1 VINTATKTV
10 MTVLSG
16 NGADAV
22 AVAPDGTHVYV
33 ANFTADTV
41 SVFARPGNTP
51 VTSIPVGI
59 HPSYIAITPDGT
71 PCFDDPYGH
80 QRGGGDGSGGD

>member
-41 SVFARPGNTP
+41 SVF
-51 VTSIPVGI
+51 
-59 HPSYIAITPDGT
+59 
-71 PCFDDPYGH
+71 CFDDPYGH